1 MSAVRL
7 SDIEPRFTC
16 WACGHRG
23 ADVRPAWTTVP
34 PVPETQE
41 LTGWDRQ
48 FHDPIPLP
56 DGAALRTLR
65 DAGEY
70 IANLPKAEHNA
81 PAWRAATEALLLAV
95 AHGGDTTLAR
105 IGIIKALHGSR
116 PELPPTPRRKRTY
129 RVVR

>member
-1 MSAVRL
+1 MSHASLAGPAATAVRTFGQ
-7 SDIEPRFTC
+7 I
-16 WACGHRG
+16 G
-23 ADVRPAWTTVP
+23 P
-34 PVPETQE
+34 PSHHCRETQE

-56 DGAALRTLR
+56 DGGALRTLR

-81 PAWRAATEALLLAV
+81 PAWRAAMEALLLAV
-95 AHGGDTTLAR
+95 AHGGDTMLAR
-105 IGIIKALHGSR
+105 IGIIKALHASR